1 MKKTKAD
8 LEDGYTRIANSL
20 LEALYKTPILSR
32 ESRVLLFI
40 IRQTYG
46 FGHKSRELSNGF
58 IAAGTGIDIKS
69 VSKIVKGLV
78 SANVI
83 EKEQAQG
90 RKPQI
95 MGINTQIQKWTT
107 IPKSDGNT
115 TVKSTVHKSDGNTI
129 PKFDGNTTVKSDP
142 QIKKDINKDIKK
154 ECCGSSTAAAQP
166 FEIFERL
173 WNEWEY
179 SRLGKEHIS
188 RKQRAEIENIG
199 YLRMSDARWRY
210 ELEHRSKTTQNNQP
224 LSARTWFS
232 EAYKYYLPT
241 VDENGFWT
249 DSEGKEY
256 KHINGKDVLI
266 E

>member
-58 IAAGTGIDIKS
+58 IAAGTGINAKHIS
-69 VSKIVKGLV
+69 EIIKGLV
-78 SANVI
+78 SANVLT
-83 EKEQAQG
+83 KEQAQG

-95 MGINTQIQKWTT
+95 IGINTQLEKW
-107 IPKSDGNT
+107 
-115 TVKSTVHKSDGNTI
+115 NTI
-129 PKFDGNTTVKSDP
+129 PKFRDNTIPKFSVPKNGDSIIPKSGDNTIP
-142 QIKKDINKDIKK
+142 KSGDEINKDINKDIK
-154 ECCGSSTAAAQP
+154 ESEGGSFAAPAHAL
-166 FEIFERL
+166 EIFERL
-173 WNEWEY
+173 WNEWEF
-179 SRLGKEHIS
+179 SKLGKD
-188 RKQRAEIENIG
+188 RVPKRTKTEIENIG
-199 YLRMSDARWRY
+199 YLRMHDAKERY
-210 ELEHRSKTTQNNQP
+210 EYEFRTKTTKNNQP

>member
-1 MKKTKAD
+1 MSKQKAD

-78 SANVI
+78 SANII

-129 PKFDGNTTVKSDP
+129 PKSDGNTTVKSDP

-154 ECCGSSTAAAQP
+154 ECGGTSSPGTHFAV
-166 FEIFERL
+166 FGRL
-173 WNEWEY
+173 ADEWKY
-179 SRLGKEHIS
+179 SHANIDRIPKRL
-188 RKQRAEIENIG
+188 RAEIEDIG
-199 YLRMSDARWRY
+199 YPRMTDARLRY
-210 ELEHRSKTTQNNQP
+210 EDDFENRTTKNNQS
-224 LSARTWFS
+224 LSFRTWA
-232 EAYKYYLPT
+232 EGAYKDYLAET
-241 VDENGFWT
+241 DRNGFWRAL
-249 DSEGKEY
+249 DGKLY
-256 KHINGKDVLI
+256 KHTNGKDVLV

>member
-95 MGINTQIQKWTT
+95 MGINTQIQKWAT

-115 TVKSTVHKSDGNTI
+115 TVKSTVHKFDGNTTV
-129 PKFDGNTTVKSDP
+129 KFDGNTTVKSDP
-142 QIKKDINKDIKK
+142 QKKKDINKDIK
-154 ECCGSSTAAAQP
+154 ESEGGSSAAPAHAL
-166 FEIFERL
+166 EIFERL
-173 WNEWEY
+173 WDEWAF
-179 SRLGKEHIS
+179 SKLGKD
-188 RKQRAEIENIG
+188 RVPKRTKAEIENIG
-199 YLRMSDARWRY
+199 YLRMHDAKERY
-210 ELEHRSKTTQNNQP
+210 EYEFRTKTTKNNQP
-224 LSARTWFS
+224 LSARTWFA

-249 DSEGKEY
+249 DSEGNEY
-256 KHINGKDVLI
+256 KHANGKDVLI

>member
-58 IAAGTGIDIKS
+58 IAAGTGIDAKHIS
-69 VSKIVKGLV
+69 EIIKGLV
-78 SANVI
+78 SANVLT
-83 EKEQAQG
+83 KEQAQG

-95 MGINTQIQKWTT
+95 IGINTQLEKWTT
-107 IPKSDGNT
+107 IPKSSVPKNGD
-115 TVKSTVHKSDGNTI
+115 NTI
-129 PKFDGNTTVKSDP
+129 PKSRDNTIPKSGDE
-142 QIKKDINKDIKK
+142 IKKDINKDIKK

-256 KHINGKDVLI
+256 KHTNGKDVLI

>member
-1 MKKTKAD
+1 MSKQKAD
-8 LEDGYTRIANSL
+8 LDDGYTRIANSL

-129 PKFDGNTTVKSDP
+129 PKSDGNTTVKSDP
-142 QIKKDINKDIKK
+142 QLKKDINKDIKV
-154 ECCGSSTAAAQP
+154 CGGTSSPATHFP
-166 FEIFERL
+166 IFDRL
-173 WNEWEY
+173 AGEWKY
-179 SRLGKEHIS
+179 SHANLDRVTK
-188 RKQRAEIENIG
+188 RQRAEVEEIG
-199 YLRMSDARWRY
+199 YPRMNDARLRY
-210 ELEHRSKTTQNNQP
+210 EAWFEDLETKNNQY

-232 EAYKYYLPT
+232 GAYRDYLPA
-241 VDENGFWT
+241 VDENGIW
-249 DSEGKEY
+249 Y
-256 KHINGKDVLI
+256 NINGQKCKGERVY